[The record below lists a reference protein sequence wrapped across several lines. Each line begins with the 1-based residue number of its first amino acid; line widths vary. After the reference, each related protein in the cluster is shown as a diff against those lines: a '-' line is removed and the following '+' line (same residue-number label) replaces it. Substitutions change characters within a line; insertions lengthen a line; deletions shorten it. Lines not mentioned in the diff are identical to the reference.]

1 MNNDNSVLF
10 DIDSIIDKE
19 ATALGALRDLYNNQE
34 DNRNSLDN
42 IYHMDY
48 LSKLD
53 DDKIKWG
60 RIHRSRLFRDFIID
74 DTDKMYDL
82 SIIDNI
88 YDASIDG
95 NIFITSMAILISAYK
110 KAGNGTITTAIR
122 IDPGD
127 NISRDILNRY
137 KIYPDNILE
146 LDRPNV
152 DTDKYGRII
161 SGNSKSIL
169 KYRIDK
175 PKNILML
182 SYADNFL
189 SDDRRVLDP
198 ELIVNLG
205 DICDIKVVSPYRDI
219 N

>member
-10 DIDSIIDKE
+10 DIDAIIDKE
-19 ATALGALRDLYNNQE
+19 ATAMGALRDLYNNQE
-34 DNRNSLDN
+34 DDRDSLNN
-42 IYHMDY
+42 IYHMHY

-60 RIHRSRLFRDFIID
+60 RIHRSRLFRDFIIN

-88 YDASIDG
+88 YDASSDG

-110 KAGNGTITTAIR
+110 KAGNGTITTAVR

-137 KIYPDNILE
+137 KIYPDNIIE
-146 LDRPNV
+146 LDRSNV

-161 SGNSKSIL
+161 SGNTKSIL

-175 PKNILML
+175 PKNILVL

-189 SDDRRVLDP
+189 NDERRVLDP

>member
-10 DIDSIIDKE
+10 DIDAIIDKE
-19 ATALGALRDLYNNQE
+19 ATAMGALRDLYNNQE
-34 DNRNSLDN
+34 DNRDSLDN
-42 IYHMDY
+42 IYHMHY

-60 RIHRSRLFRDFIID
+60 RIHRSRLFRDFIIN

-88 YDASIDG
+88 YNASIDG

-110 KAGNGTITTAIR
+110 KAGNGTITTAVR

-137 KIYPDNILE
+137 KIYPDNIIE
-146 LDRPNV
+146 LDRSNV

-161 SGNSKSIL
+161 SGNTKSIL

-175 PKNILML
+175 PKNILIL

>member
-19 ATALGALRDLYNNQE
+19 ATALGALRDLYNSQE
-34 DNRNSLDN
+34 DNHNSLDN
-42 IYHMDY
+42 IYYMNY

-53 DDKIKWG
+53 NDKIKWG
-60 RIHRSRLFRDFIID
+60 RIHRSNLFRDFIID
-74 DTDKMYDL
+74 DLDKMYDR

-88 YDASIDG
+88 YNASCDD

-110 KAGNGTITTAIR
+110 KAGNGTITTSVR

-127 NISRDILNRY
+127 NISREILNRY
-137 KIYPDNILE
+137 KIYPDNIIE
-146 LDRPNV
+146 LDRPNI
-152 DTDKYGRII
+152 DIDNYGRII
-161 SGNSKSIL
+161 SGNTKSIL
-169 KYRIDK
+169 KYKIDK
-175 PKNILML
+175 PMNILIL

-189 SDDRRVLDP
+189 NDDRKVLDP

-219 N
+219 Y